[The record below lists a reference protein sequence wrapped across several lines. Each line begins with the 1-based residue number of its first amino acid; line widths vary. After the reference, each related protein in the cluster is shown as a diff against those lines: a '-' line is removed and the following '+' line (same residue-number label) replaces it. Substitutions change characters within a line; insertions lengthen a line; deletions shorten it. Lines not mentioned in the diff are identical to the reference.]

1 MSKKLHH
8 TKQNCIDLAT
18 RMVGCWE
25 QEDIEAYAIEK
36 LTEYYLDNQDGF
48 QNDQVELSNVLDAGE
63 FDSLLVEP
71 VEVASSVPNLEW
83 N

>member
-1 MSKKLHH
+1 MSKRLHH

-48 QNDQVELSNVLDAGE
+48 QNDQVELSNIQTNEEL
-63 FDSLLVEP
+63 DSLLGEP
-71 VEVASSVPNLEW
+71 VVVASSVPNHDW